1 MTQPVP
7 PPEELDDGLSSGQVN
22 ALLVAAEA
30 AIAAA
35 VYAAYTTWLAE
46 VAAKVLAG
54 FVKFGIAPDPA
65 AVWATVPSW
74 ISKVDFLITDLMGIA
89 RQGWQDAAN
98 TMGVDVPFNPTDPI
112 LQDTLQRTRNFMVR
126 TPDEVYRMIL
136 RAIDAHPGDINAQ
149 AQAVQNVLDA
159 TGTEDW
165 RNRAQTVA
173 VTEVHRAW
181 NMGGFALAAR
191 FSGTKEWIAKDD
203 SATRPGHRR
212 ADGQIVPIM
221 QPFIV
226 SEQAL
231 MFPGDPAG
239 SAWNV
244 VNCRCKPRFRRSNG
258 R

>member
-46 VAAKVLAG
+46 VSAKVLAG
-54 FVKFGIAPDPA
+54 FLAFGIAPDPNA
-65 AVWATVPSW
+65 IWSTVPQW
-74 ISKVDFLITDLMGIA
+74 VRQVDVLMADLLNIA

-98 TMGVDVPFNPTDPI
+98 AMGVDVPFNPTDPI

-126 TPDEVYRMIL
+126 TPDDVYRMIL

-149 AQAVQNVLDA
+149 AAAVQNVLDV

-212 ADGQIVPIM
+212 ADGQTVPIM

>member
-1 MTQPVP
+1 MTQPAP
-7 PPEELDDGLSSGQVN
+7 PPEELDDGLSGEQVT
-22 ALLVAAEA
+22 ALLLAAEA

-35 VYAAYTTWLAE
+35 IYAAYTAWLAE
-46 VAAKVLAG
+46 VTARVLAG

-65 AVWATVPSW
+65 AIWAAVPSW
-74 ISKVDFLITDLMGIA
+74 ISQVDFLITDLMGIA

-112 LQDTLQRTRNFMVR
+112 LQDTLQRTRNFMMR
-126 TPDEVYRMIL
+126 TPDEVYLMVL

-149 AQAVQNVLDA
+149 ARAVQNVLDV

-165 RNRAQTVA
+165 RGRSRVVA
-173 VTEVHRAW
+173 VTEVNRAYS
-181 NMGGFALAAR
+181 MGGFALAAR
-191 FSGTKEWIAKDD
+191 FSGTKTWISKDD

-212 ADGQIVPIM
+212 ADGQTVPIM

-226 SEQAL
+226 SNQAL

-244 VNCRCKPRFRRSNG
+244 VNCRCRARFRRSNG